1 MLFRQLEYLV
11 ALARERHFARAAQAC
26 HVSQPALSE
35 ALRKLED
42 ELAVTLVRRGRSY
55 EGLTPE
61 GERIVLRAQRILADR
76 DALRDEVDALRTG
89 LAGRLRIGSV
99 PTASGAVPLL
109 TGPFCAAHPL
119 ASVELST
126 DLRSDE
132 LLRQVRNFEIDAGI
146 TYLPG
151 PGTGST
157 GGTSGTG
164 STGGTGGTSGTGGAE
179 GIDGLRTLPLYEE
192 RYVLLTGPADELAR
206 HPRATWAEA
215 SRLPLCL
222 LEPGMQ
228 GRRVL
233 DGVFAGLG
241 LAPAPSVETDSVA
254 SLFAHVRTGRWASIV
269 PYAWLHVFGVPRGM
283 RAVPLAEPVHSA
295 PIGLVTAAREPG
307 SVMARALLEVA
318 RRTDVAAVLDTLPE
332 A

>member
-11 ALARERHFARAAQAC
+11 ALSRERHFARAAQAC

-42 ELAVTLVRRGRSY
+42 ELGVLLVRRGRAY

-89 LAGRLRIGSV
+89 LSGRLRIGSV
-99 PTASGAVPLL
+99 PTASGAVSLL
-109 TGPFCAAHPL
+109 TGPFCTAHPL
-119 ASVELST
+119 AAVELST

-132 LLRQVRNFEIDAGI
+132 LLRLVRNFEIDAGV

-151 PGTGST
+151 PGH
-157 GGTSGTG
+157 
-164 STGGTGGTSGTGGAE
+164 E
-179 GIDGLRTLPLYEE
+179 DLRALPLYEE
-192 RYVLLTGPADELAR
+192 RYVLLTGAADELAQ
-206 HPRATWAEA
+206 HPRVTWAQA
-215 SRLPLCL
+215 ARLPLCL
-222 LEPGMQ
+222 LHPGMQ

-233 DGVFAGLG
+233 DEVFAGLG
-241 LAPAPSVETDSVA
+241 LEPTPRVETDSVA
-254 SLFAHVRTGRWASIV
+254 SLFAHVRTGHWASVV
-269 PYAWLHVFGVPRGM
+269 PYAWLHVFGVPHGM
-283 RAVPLAEPVHSA
+283 RAVPLAEPAHSA
-295 PIGLVTAAREPG
+295 PIGLVIAAREPG

-318 RRTDVAAVLDTLPE
+318 RRTEVAAVLGSLPT

>member
-11 ALARERHFARAAQAC
+11 ALARERHFARAAEAC

-42 ELAVTLVRRGRSY
+42 ELKVLLVRRGRSY
-55 EGLTPE
+55 QGLTAE

-89 LAGRLRIGSV
+89 LSGRLRIGSV

-119 ASVELST
+119 AAVELST
-126 DLRSDE
+126 DLRSEE

-146 TYLPG
+146 TYLSG
-151 PGTGST
+151 PGT
-157 GGTSGTG
+157 
-164 STGGTGGTSGTGGAE
+164 
-179 GIDGLRTLPLYEE
+179 DDLRTLPLYEE

-206 HPRATWAEA
+206 HPRATWEEA

-222 LEPGMQ
+222 LHPGMQ

-233 DGVFAGLG
+233 DEVFAGFG
-241 LAPAPSVETDSVA
+241 LEPTPRVETDSVA
-254 SLFAHVRTGRWASIV
+254 SLFAHVRTGHWASIV
-269 PYAWLHVFGVPRGM
+269 PYAWLHVFGVPHGM
-283 RAVPLAEPVHSA
+283 RAVPLAEPAHST
-295 PIGLVTAAREPG
+295 PIGLVIAAREPG

-318 RRTDVAAVLDTLPE
+318 RRTEVAALLGSLPE

>member
-1 MLFRQLEYLV
+1 MHFRQLEYLV

-26 HVSQPALSE
+26 RVSRPALSE
-35 ALRKLED
+35 AVRKLED
-42 ELAVTLVRRGRSY
+42 ELGVLLVRRGRAY
-55 EGLTPE
+55 EGLTAE

-89 LAGRLRIGSV
+89 LSGRLRIGSV

-109 TGPFCAAHPL
+109 TGPFCTAHPL
-119 ASVELST
+119 AAVELSGG
-126 DLRSDE
+126 LRSEE

-146 TYLPG
+146 TYLP
-151 PGTGST
+151 
-157 GGTSGTG
+157 
-164 STGGTGGTSGTGGAE
+164 E
-179 GIDGLRTLPLYEE
+179 QDEDGLRAVPLYEE
-192 RYVLLTGPADELAR
+192 RYVLLTSPADGLAGQ
-206 HPRATWAEA
+206 PRATWAEA

-222 LEPGMQ
+222 LHPGMQ

-241 LAPAPSVETDSVA
+241 LAPTPRVETDSVA
-254 SLFAHVRTGRWASIV
+254 SLFAHVRTGHWASVV
-269 PYAWLHVFGVPRGM
+269 PYAWLHVFGVPPGM
-283 RAVPLAEPVHSA
+283 RAVPLVEPVHSA
-295 PIGLVTAAREPG
+295 PIGLVIAAREPG

-318 RRTDVAAVLDTLPE
+318 RRTDVAGVLGSLPQ

>member
-42 ELAVTLVRRGRSY
+42 ELKVLLVRRGRAF

-89 LAGRLRIGSV
+89 LSGRLRIGSV
-99 PTASGAVPLL
+99 PTASGAVSLL
-109 TGPFCAAHPL
+109 TGPFCTAHPL
-119 ASVELST
+119 AAVELST
-126 DLRSDE
+126 DLRSEE
-132 LLRQVRNFEIDAGI
+132 LLRLVRNFEIDAGI

-151 PGTGST
+151 PGH
-157 GGTSGTG
+157 
-164 STGGTGGTSGTGGAE
+164 
-179 GIDGLRTLPLYEE
+179 DDLRALPLYEE
-192 RYVLLTGPADELAR
+192 RYVLLTGLTGPAEEPAQQ
-206 HPRATWAEA
+206 PRATWAEA

-222 LEPGMQ
+222 LHPGMQ

-233 DGVFAGLG
+233 DEVFAGLG
-241 LAPAPSVETDSVA
+241 LEPAPRVETDSVA
-254 SLFAHVRTGRWASIV
+254 SLFAHVRTGHWASVV
-269 PYAWLHVFGVPRGM
+269 PYAWLHVFGVPHGM
-283 RAVPLAEPVHSA
+283 RAVPLTEPVHSA
-295 PIGLVTAAREPG
+295 PVALVIAAREPG

-318 RRTDVAAVLDTLPE
+318 RRTELATVLAGLPG